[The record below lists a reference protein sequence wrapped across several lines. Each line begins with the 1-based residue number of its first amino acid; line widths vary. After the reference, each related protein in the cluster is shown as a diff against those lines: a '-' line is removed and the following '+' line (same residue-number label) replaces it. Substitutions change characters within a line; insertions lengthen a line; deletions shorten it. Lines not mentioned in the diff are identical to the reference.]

1 VAKKSNYIKTTYS
14 ENRAPKSHYP
24 TQLISYLTDR
34 FKLDKG
40 NKVLEVGCGRGDFI
54 KAYQEAGFDC
64 YGIDLDPDAKEFS
77 PGVDV
82 RVTNIDSDKFPFD
95 DNFFDVIYHKSVI
108 EHVFS
113 PNNLMEESKRVLKP
127 GGKMIILTP
136 DWVSQ
141 MKVFYEDITHCRPYT
156 PDAMI
161 DLFKMYELQNFKVE
175 HFKQLP
181 ATWNS
186 KSTNFIANIL
196 RLFMGV
202 LTARKLTK
210 MTNIKFFRWS
220 VELMILGYGEK

>member
-1 VAKKSNYIKTTYS
+1 
-14 ENRAPKSHYP
+14 
-24 TQLISYLTDR
+24 
-34 FKLDKG
+34 
-40 NKVLEVGCGRGDFI
+40 
-54 KAYQEAGFDC
+54 
-64 YGIDLDPDAKEFS
+64 
-77 PGVDV
+77 
-82 RVTNIDSDKFPFD
+82 
-95 DNFFDVIYHKSVI
+95 
-108 EHVFS
+108 
-113 PNNLMEESKRVLKP
+113 MEESKRVLKP